1 MTQNLTEKELSQVL
15 HVSIRTLQ
23 DWRQRGCG
31 PSYLKLGKAVRYP
44 SDSVEAFVTKALV
57 TSTSMQSGQ

>member
-1 MTQNLTEKELSQVL
+1 MTQNLTEKEAAQLL
-15 HVSIRTLQ
+15 RVSVRTVQ

-44 SDSVEAFVTKALV
+44 TEQVEAYMAKSLISPPT
-57 TSTSMQSGQ
+57 M